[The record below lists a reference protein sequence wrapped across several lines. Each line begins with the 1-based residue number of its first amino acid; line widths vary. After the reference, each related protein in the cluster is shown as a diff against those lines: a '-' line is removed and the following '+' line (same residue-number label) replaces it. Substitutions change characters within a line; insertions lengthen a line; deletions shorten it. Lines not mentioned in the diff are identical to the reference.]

1 MQFAVALPWWGY
13 VLAFSAALLVAWLT
27 YARLTLPLSTR
38 RRALLIGLR
47 AATLLL
53 LVAFLLRPVVYV
65 EAQGISTG
73 LVAILVDVSRSM
85 RMTDAGPADRGA
97 SRIERAATVVRDLQ
111 QQLGPGFQSEL
122 VTFGEAV
129 ARGDVDRLAA
139 DARRSDLSG
148 ALGAL
153 VDRYRGRRLAGIVV
167 ISDGGD
173 TAGQEAGT
181 TKRINVPVFSVGVGN
196 PQIARDREVI
206 NVTAGEPLFS
216 DSSIDLSVSAVSHG
230 FAANPIEI
238 RVSENGRPIDVRRVT
253 PSADGAPVHEVFTV
267 SPPLETPTVYSVEIP
282 VDSGELAAENNVR
295 RVLVPP
301 QGRKRRLLLVEGAP
315 GFEHTFLKRALQRDP
330 GLEVDSVIRKGQ
342 NEEGRDTFIVQ
353 AVSSRAAALA
363 DGYPVKRADLF
374 RYDAIVFGNIA
385 ADFFTRDQLSMTADF
400 VSKRGGGLLVL
411 GARSFDRAGLVGT
424 PLEEALPVDFTDRR
438 SPVGRAGGVPSAPP
452 ANAVVLTNDGAAHP
466 ATRLAVTLEESKK
479 KWSQLPPM
487 ASATALGSARPGAQ
501 VLAVTSAGGGDVRPA
516 IVAQRYGLG
525 RSMVFAGEA
534 SWRWRMLLPAS
545 DNTFELAWRQM
556 TRWLASGAADPV
568 EIAPAAVTLP
578 GTTETLSVLVR
589 NEEFNPVGDAEV
601 VVRVREP
608 GGQERSMTAALSE
621 PSQGR
626 YAAAVRF
633 DQPGVYAIAADV
645 RRGSQTLGAAMRPML
660 VGGADLEMAEPRL
673 NEAVL
678 RRISETTGGAY
689 VAAAEAAKVPSLI
702 RVADTESP
710 PLEMRDLWDN
720 GWALAMI
727 VGLLAAEWV
736 VRRRSGLA

>member
-1 MQFAVALPWWGY
+1 MRFAVALPWWGY
-13 VLAFSAALLVAWLT
+13 VLAFSAALVLAWLT
-27 YARLTLPLSTR
+27 YARLTLALSR
-38 RRALLIGLR
+38 GRRALLTALR

-65 EAQGISTG
+65 EAQGVSSG
-73 LVAILVDVSRSM
+73 LIAILVDVSRSM
-85 RMTDAGPADRGA
+85 RIADAGSAGHA
-97 SRIERAATVVRDLQ
+97 SPRIEQAASVVRDLQ
-111 QQLGPGFQSEL
+111 QHLGDGFQSEL
-122 VTFGEAV
+122 VTFGESV
-129 ARGDVDRLAA
+129 AKGDVNQLAA

-148 ALGAL
+148 ALASL
-153 VDRYRGRRLAGIVV
+153 IDRYRGRRLAGIIV

-181 TKRINVPVFSVGVGN
+181 TKRVNVPVFAVGIGN
-196 PQIARDREVI
+196 PRIARDREVI

-230 FAANPIEI
+230 VGASPIEI

-253 PSADGAPVHEVFTV
+253 PSADGAPVHEIFTV
-267 SPPLETPTVYSVEIP
+267 SPPLQTPTVYGVEIP

-295 RVLVPP
+295 RVLVPR

-315 GFEHTFLKRALQRDP
+315 GFEHTFVKRALQRDP

-353 AVSSRAAALA
+353 AAASRSAALA
-363 DGYPVKRADLF
+363 DGYPVKRANLF
-374 RYDAIVFGNIA
+374 VYDAIVFGNIA

-400 VSKRGGGLLVL
+400 VGKRGGGLLVL

-438 SPVGRAGGVPSAPP
+438 STVGRAGVPAAPP
-452 ANAVVLTNDGAAHP
+452 ANTIVLTTDGATHP
-466 ATRLAVTLEESKK
+466 AMRLAVAMDESRK

-487 ASATALGSARPGAQ
+487 ASAAALGSPRPGAQ
-501 VLAVTSAGGGDVRPA
+501 VLAVTSAGGGDLRPA

-534 SWRWRMLLPAS
+534 SWRWRMMLPAS

-556 TRWLASGAADPV
+556 ARWLASGAADAIEV
-568 EIAPAAVTLP
+568 APAAVTLP

-601 VVRVREP
+601 VLRVREP
-608 GGQERSMTAALSE
+608 GGQERSLTAALSD

-633 DQPGVYAIAADV
+633 DQAGVYSIAADV
-645 RRGSQTLGAAMRPML
+645 KRGSQALGTARRPML

-689 VAAAEAAKVPSLI
+689 VAAVDAATVPSLI
-702 RVADTESP
+702 RAADRESP

-727 VGLLAAEWV
+727 VALLGAEWV